1 MPFRHMAAREQ
12 DGSPCVS
19 WKKDEEECSAASL
32 PAACLSRRPDPPGPP
47 SDLTM
52 DADLTKLSATER
64 TELMDKVKT
73 QVMVANFQELLS
85 VS

>member
-1 MPFRHMAAREQ
+1 
-12 DGSPCVS
+12 
-19 WKKDEEECSAASL
+19 
-32 PAACLSRRPDPPGPP
+32 
-47 SDLTM
+47 M

-64 TELMDKVKT
+64 SELMDKVKT